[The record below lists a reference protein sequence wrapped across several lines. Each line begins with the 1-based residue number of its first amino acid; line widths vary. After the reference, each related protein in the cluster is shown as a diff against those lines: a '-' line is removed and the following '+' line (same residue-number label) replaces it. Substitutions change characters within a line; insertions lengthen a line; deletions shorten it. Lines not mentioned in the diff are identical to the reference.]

1 MKNITKL
8 QLILAASLI
17 IMGFFVFTSNSQGY
31 IQPFFEDEED
41 EEDESGG
48 DDGDDLPK
56 ALGLTAII
64 LFGLVVSKALVFF
77 INKYVRKLPDT
88 TDSRMKFKNNTKTF
102 FLKTRPVLRNIHYIA
117 APIALV
123 LLYIHGLSLIEKSPP
138 RTINGIIT
146 AVILTLYVLTGMIA
160 KMKMKPFFNS
170 KKWKKWI
177 IKLHR
182 SLPIFAFFTVFHI
195 IHLFLE
201 D

>member
-1 MKNITKL
+1 MKHITKL
-8 QLILAASLI
+8 QLILVSSLI
-17 IMGFFVFTSNSQGY
+17 FMGFFLLMSNSQGV
-31 IQPFFEDEED
+31 ILEDEDEED
-41 EEDESGG
+41 KPGG

-64 LFGLVVSKALVFF
+64 LFGLTVSKALVFF

-88 TDSRMKFKNNTKTF
+88 TDSRIKFKENTKNF
-102 FLKTRPVLRNIHYIA
+102 FLKTRPVLKYTHYIA
-117 APIALV
+117 APTALV

-146 AVILTLYVLTGMIA
+146 AVILTLYVLTGLIA
-160 KMKMKPFFNS
+160 KFKLKPFWTS

-177 IKLHR
+177 MKLHR
-182 SLPIFAFFTVFHI
+182 SLPIFAFIIIFHLL
-195 IHLFLE
+195 HLFLE